1 MIKKIQY
8 YYYYL
13 FYNAYWT
20 SFDIGEKTVPRQ
32 NAVYYMSLLELFLL
46 GSISF
51 GLYSIGVPININISV
66 AVGVAIILLL
76 NHFALSKAK
85 FNDYF
90 NKYKFISKKTRKQ
103 RMWLFFTII
112 SFAGAL
118 NVFGAFLFAL

>member
-1 MIKKIQY
+1 MIKKIKY

-32 NAVYYMSLLELFLL
+32 NAVYYMSLLELFLI

-66 AVGVAIILLL
+66 AVGVTIILIL
-76 NHFALSKAK
+76 NHFALSKDK
-85 FNDYF
+85 FNDYY

-112 SFAGAL
+112 ALAGAL